1 MLEINQD
8 KFNEEVLNYKG
19 KVLVDFNAEW
29 CGPCKMLRPT
39 LEKLSEENKNIKVVS
54 VNVDNNP
61 DLARKFNVFSIP
73 CLVVLKDGKEL
84 ERTVGLIS
92 RTELDMLI
100 GE

>member
-1 MLEINQD
+1 MIEINESSFQ
-8 KFNEEVLNYKG
+8 EEVINYKG

-29 CGPCKMLRPT
+29 CGPCKMLRPA
-39 LEKLSEENKNIKVVS
+39 LEKLAEENKNIKVVS

-73 CLVVLKDGKEL
+73 CLVVMKDGKEL

-92 RTELDMLI
+92 RTELDILI

>member
-1 MLEINQD
+1 MIEINQD
-8 KFNEEVLNYKG
+8 SFNEEVLNYKG

-29 CGPCKMLRPT
+29 CGPCKMLRPA
-39 LEKLSEENKNIKVVS
+39 LKKLSEENKNIKVVS

-61 DLARKFNVFSIP
+61 ELARKFNVFSIP

-92 RTELDMLI
+92 RTELDILI